1 MRAVA
6 NLWQIW
12 VAADAGVL
20 TPYSLTPSP
29 FPSQVDCHYLQLYL
43 WRFVADEAVVQQ
55 VLEEGLDVARTT
67 LWAATWQPSSLARVT
82 SVKSLSSLSCLKLVR
97 VLF

>member
-20 TPYSLTPSP
+20 TPDSLTPSP

-55 VLEEGLDVARTT
+55 VLEEVCDMLLST
-67 LWAATWQPSSLARVT
+67 LAS
-82 SVKSLSSLSCLKLVR
+82 
-97 VLF
+97 

>member
-1 MRAVA
+1 MRSAA

-20 TPYSLTPSP
+20 TSYTITMLVP
-29 FPSQVDCHYLQLYL
+29 FPTQVDCHYLQLYL

-55 VLEEGLDVARTT
+55 VLEEVCKG
-67 LWAATWQPSSLARVT
+67 SSKKQV
-82 SVKSLSSLSCLKLVR
+82 
-97 VLF
+97 FF

>member
-1 MRAVA
+1 MRSAA

-20 TPYSLTPSP
+20 TPYSLTPSH

-55 VLEEGLDVARTT
+55 VLEEVCDMLLST
-67 LWAATWQPSSLARVT
+67 LAS
-82 SVKSLSSLSCLKLVR
+82 
-97 VLF
+97 